1 MCAVWRCSAE
11 KVVTEAPSNKKKAA
25 EVLKAALAAKKA
37 GSSPGGQKLRPDMG
51 KGNGANKDAERLKG
65 LSRKVH

>member
-1 MCAVWRCSAE
+1 MS
-11 KVVTEAPSNKKKAA
+11 EAPSNKKKKAA
-25 EVLKAALAAKKA
+25 DVLKEALAAKKA
-37 GSSPGGQKLRPDMG
+37 GTSRGGQKLRPDMG